1 MTAAPLHPL
10 STWTPDDDDDEN
22 GGGGASAPT
31 KRDRRPDYYETEAI
45 DPWIAALPDLNVADD
60 SLLALADR
68 MSGLEL
74 RSATRAISDTPIS
87 FNSTESATSSK
98 RSSPLSSEPSPL
110 LASSASA
117 VAAAATTH
125 DFMGID
131 PAGSASFAGSDRRW
145 GMSSASVFYGE
156 NALLSSAG
164 AGGILPPELPPP
176 YLERALRPMH
186 MPPPPHVFGR
196 DRGLRRTDFH
206 AASYVPDVVCT
217 WSGQLPPRVYRNPT
231 YSCKVFLGG
240 VPWDITESQLMTAFK
255 IFGSMKV
262 EWPGKDSKHQRHPPK
277 GYVYLTFE
285 SERSVKALLQASVQ
299 GIYGNGDYYYR
310 ISSRRT
316 KNKEVQVIPWVISD
330 SNSIRC
336 SSHRLD
342 PDKTVFVG
350 GLHGLLNADD
360 LALIMNDLFG
370 GIVYAGID
378 SDKYKYPIGSGRV
391 TFGNHRS
398 FMKAVQAGFVEIKTP
413 RFQKRVQVDPYL
425 EDAMCGVCHTS
436 PGPFF
441 CRDPQCFKYYCRSCW
456 QWQHSIEALRSH
468 KPLTRSSKNH

>member
-1 MTAAPLHPL
+1 MASDLKSVETTAAWPEDGAVYF
-10 STWTPDDDDDEN
+10 DDLETD
-22 GGGGASAPT
+22 SRRI
-31 KRDRRPDYYETEAI
+31 KREI
-45 DPWIAALPDLNVADD
+45 HPWIEPSTDLNPDAPF
-60 SLLALADR
+60 LALVDR
-68 MSGLEL
+68 MSRISL
-74 RSATRAISDTPIS
+74 RTPRASSDTPVS
-87 FNSTESATSSK
+87 FNSTSSAASSK
-98 RSSPLSSEPSPL
+98 RSSPLSSESSHSLAACAVVEPFPVESPPHGGASPASPL
-110 LASSASA
+110 
-117 VAAAATTH
+117 
-125 DFMGID
+125 F
-131 PAGSASFAGSDRRW
+131 PGSDRRW
-145 GMSSASVFYGE
+145 GSTASALYSGDGSPFFPPSFSPYSPYGDRCGR
-156 NALLSSAG
+156 STFS
-164 AGGILPPELPPP
+164 
-176 YLERALRPMH
+176 
-186 MPPPPHVFGR
+186 R
-196 DRGLRRTDFH
+196 DRSLRRADFH

-217 WSGQLPPRVYRNPT
+217 WSGQLPPRIYRNPM

-240 VPWDITESQLMTAFK
+240 VPWDITEAQLVTSFK
-255 IFGSMKV
+255 MFGGMKV
-262 EWPGKDSKHQRHPPK
+262 EWPGKDNKHIRHPPK

-285 SERSVKALLQASVQ
+285 NERSVKGLLQASVQ
-299 GIYGNGDYYYR
+299 GMYGNGDYYYR
-310 ISSRRT
+310 VSSRRT
-316 KNKEVQVIPWVISD
+316 KSKEVQVIPWVLSD

-378 SDKYKYPIGSGRV
+378 TDKYKYPIGSGRV

-425 EDAMCGVCHTS
+425 EDAMCGVCHTN

-456 QWQHSIEALRSH
+456 QWQHSIESLRLH
-468 KPLTRSSKNH
+468 KPLTRSSKSH